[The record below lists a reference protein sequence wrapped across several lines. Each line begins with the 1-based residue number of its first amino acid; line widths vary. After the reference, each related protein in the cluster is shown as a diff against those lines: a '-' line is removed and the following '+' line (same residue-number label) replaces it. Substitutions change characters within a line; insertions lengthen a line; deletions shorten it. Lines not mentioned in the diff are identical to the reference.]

1 MGKPSPRFAA
11 VSRRYVEAL
20 VVDHGRAV
28 EGGFLGAASSA
39 RAEPCAQPLEWG
51 REHSRAGG
59 AVRTAARKSS
69 PRPAAVSRRYV
80 TALVADHCRAAA
92 GGDAAV
98 AAAIAAELAAVGVQ
112 MLAPSPS
119 GTVVRLWEW
128 VPPVPAPAPAP
139 ATVAAS
145 PPTGV

>member
-1 MGKPSPRFAA
+1 MW
-11 VSRRYVEAL
+11 RRSWWTTAEQSKA
-20 VVDHGRAV
+20 D
-28 EGGFLGAASSA
+28 SSA
-39 RAEPCAQPLEWG
+39 RHPPRG
-51 REHSRAGG
+51 RSRAHSRSSG
-59 AVRTAARKSS
+59 AVSTAARAELCEQRKSS

-80 TALVADHCRAAA
+80 AALVADHCRAAA
-92 GGDAAV
+92 AGDAAA

-139 ATVAAS
+139 APVAAS